1 MLRGVFTSPGNHPLA
16 IAEPRYARAR
26 VSNRVEAREQSGRK
40 AGASEE
46 RVFVRDG
53 LRSYRRTYRLQEV
66 YWGAAIA
73 AGLLGVFLWVRHKGE
88 HPDPS
93 LYDMSAALAAGNA
106 APPAARAVGA
116 ERAPLADRGPGAAV
130 QEPSRANPAPA
141 PASEA
146 TSGAAERGPLP
157 PDLAAGAFH
166 EGKIGAY
173 TPENLYVKIDGR
185 AEYYLGFGLKG
196 MHSVTLEAGSGSGA
210 SVEIELYDLGAARN
224 ALGCYNGE
232 RAPGAESTVESG
244 STFRFDRNAAFLT
257 RGPYYARFVGSDET
271 PEVVGEVKRLVELL
285 RQKLPSE
292 ELPWAFD
299 LFVDQLKLPAS
310 QVSYARE
317 NAFSFGFAHDV
328 YKVSLSAADSQE
340 NMEAFVAVKADPAAA
355 SAMAKQFQDGFRSL
369 GAAAGQTPA
378 GVPLFKDEFLGS
390 FSGATASDRWVFGVN
405 SAPSAERAHQVLQQL
420 EQGLHALPEA
430 VRAKAQPAPE
440 PAKGDENE

>member
-1 MLRGVFTSPGNHPLA
+1 MT
-16 IAEPRYARAR
+16 
-26 VSNRVEAREQSGRK
+26 NRVEAREHSGRK
-40 AGASEE
+40 AGANEE
-46 RVFVRDG
+46 RVFVREG

-73 AGLLGVFLWVRHKGE
+73 AGLLGVFLWVRYKGA

-93 LYDMSAALAAGNA
+93 LYDMSAALSAGSA
-106 APPAARAVGA
+106 APALQEAA
-116 ERAPLADRGPGAAV
+116 
-130 QEPSRANPAPA
+130 RANPAPVPAAA
-141 PASEA
+141 PA
-146 TSGAAERGPLP
+146 TSDGADRGPLP
-157 PDLAAGAFH
+157 PGLAAGAFH

-173 TPENLYVKIDGR
+173 TPDNLYVKIDGR
-185 AEYYLGFGLKG
+185 AEYYLGFGLKS
-196 MHSVTLEAGSGSGA
+196 MHSVTLEANSGA
-210 SVEIELYDLGAARN
+210 SVEIELYDVGAARN

-232 RAPGAESTVESG
+232 RAPGAESTVENG

-271 PEVVGEVKRLVELL
+271 AEVVAEVKRLVELL
-285 RQKLPSE
+285 RAKLPAE
-292 ELPWAFD
+292 ERPWAFD

-310 QVSYARE
+310 QVGYARE

-328 YKVSLSAADSQE
+328 YKVTLSAADSQE
-340 NMEAFVAVKADPAAA
+340 NMEAFVAVKADAAAA
-355 SAMAKQFQDGFRSL
+355 SSMARQFQDGFRSL
-369 GAAAGQTPA
+369 GAAAGQTPS
-378 GVPLFKDEFLGS
+378 GVPLSKDEFLGS
-390 FSGATASDRWVFGVN
+390 FSSATSSDRWVIGVS